1 MQEGRSIGQ
10 HFLGRLAAMR
20 HTCQLALQFLPRS
33 FLRAVYARPKEELT
47 YQIFT
52 VVAVLLLLITLWVF

>member
-1 MQEGRSIGQ
+1 
-10 HFLGRLAAMR
+10 MR